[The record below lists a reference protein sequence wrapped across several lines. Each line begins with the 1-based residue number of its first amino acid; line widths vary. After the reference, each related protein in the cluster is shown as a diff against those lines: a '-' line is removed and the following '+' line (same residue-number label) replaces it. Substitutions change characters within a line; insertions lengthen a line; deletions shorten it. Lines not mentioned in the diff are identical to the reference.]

1 MTKETNNPKEGEQR
15 LRQQLARRRQ
25 SGRKP
30 TAPLNIQPTTALEA
44 LLLERIADLEQAI
57 EKLEGRIN
65 WMLLTII
72 GACLMFIIETLL
84 TS

>member
-1 MTKETNNPKEGEQR
+1 MRDGERR
-15 LRQQLARRRQ
+15 LREEVARWRR

-30 TAPLNIQPTTALEA
+30 AAPLNIQPTTALEA
-44 LLLERIADLEQAI
+44 LLLERIADLEEAI

-72 GACLMFIIETLL
+72 GACLVFIIETLL
-84 TS
+84 T